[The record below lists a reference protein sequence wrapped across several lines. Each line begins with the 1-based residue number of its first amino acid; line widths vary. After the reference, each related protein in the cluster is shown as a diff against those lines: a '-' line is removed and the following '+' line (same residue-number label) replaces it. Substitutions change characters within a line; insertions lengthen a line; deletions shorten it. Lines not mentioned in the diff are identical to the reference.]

1 MRFGFYFKNMNEIIV
16 LLSPFLEE
24 WPLITA
30 VVIVAIAGLSVFY
43 SFLKKERV
51 FLQREIEHVKDS
63 MNQKT
68 ESLKDSM
75 NQKIESVNQKI
86 DSVKDSMNQKIESLG
101 KEIGHVKELLSN
113 HVTDTNKKID
123 KLEDNVRELRD
134 GQTKLESKIDR
145 LLEKQ

>member
-75 NQKIESVNQKI
+75 NQKIES
-86 DSVKDSMNQKIESLG
+86 LG

-123 KLEDNVRELRD
+123 KLENSVRELRD
-134 GQTKLESKIDR
+134 GQVKLEIGQTKLESKIDR

>member
-75 NQKIESVNQKI
+75 NQKIESV
-86 DSVKDSMNQKIESLG
+86 KDSMNQKIESLG